1 MVVSSGVL
9 RTAPHGRT
17 SGASGGNMR
26 DHASLHEPHIL
37 ANLEVLNAELIK
49 LGLSS
54 DDRKSQLEQA
64 AQRHAGII
72 KDAKLPD

>member
-1 MVVSSGVL
+1 
-9 RTAPHGRT
+9 
-17 SGASGGNMR
+17 MR